1 MPARVVARARV
12 QKSPREASRAC
23 LSVVA
28 CAGMQLVGPEM
39 QSTDLHMALHHLILS
54 VLHLALEAST
64 TPTALHKALHG
75 HPARCDDLNGS
86 PGAMVQ
92 QRVTIP
98 GARLREMIPRGTQ
111 VPPPRIVGHYSS

>member
-23 LSVVA
+23 LSLVA

-64 TPTALHKALHG
+64 TQQPCTT
-75 HPARCDDLNGS
+75 RSDDLNGFQ
-86 PGAMVQ
+86 GAMVQ
-92 QRVTIP
+92 QRATIP
-98 GARLREMIPRGTQ
+98 GAPLREMIHRGMQ